1 MISPSLWKLRL
12 PVPGR
17 EARRAGQETGFTLV
31 ELLIS
36 VAIIGILA
44 AMAVVNLQSA
54 MDKSRQRKSMQGMR
68 ELSNAIE
75 SYHADHSLLPQ
86 SGLTG
91 AALAA
96 ALQGNVY
103 RNVTVTDGWRRP
115 VVYTSVPGSY
125 SLESYGRDGTDGPA
139 DITEATRSEFNN
151 DIILVD
157 GRFTNCTE
165 Y

>member
-1 MISPSLWKLRL
+1 MSRSLWKSKV
-12 PVPGR
+12 PVPERDSRKTRR
-17 EARRAGQETGFTLV
+17 EGGFTLV

-44 AMAVVNLQSA
+44 AMAIVNLQSA
-54 MDKSRQRKSMQGMR
+54 MDKSRQRKTMQGMR

-75 SYHADHSLLPQ
+75 AYHADHSLLPQ

-91 AALAA
+91 PALSAALS
-96 ALQGNVY
+96 GNVY
-103 RNVTVTDGWRRP
+103 KLVTVIDGWRRP
-115 VVYTSVPGSY
+115 IVYTSIPGSY
-125 SLESYGRDGTDGPA
+125 SLESYGRNGTDGPA
-139 DITEATRSEFNN
+139 DITEATRMEFDN